1 MAFVHGVEATL
12 SVAGKAIEGYMTG
25 IDASFTRA
33 MAELNLLGADSTV
46 RLPGLRS
53 FTFNGNGA
61 WDATVDAALY
71 GLFNSSA
78 AGAVVFSPDGGTTTY
93 TLNCWIPQYDIST
106 PADNYASWSVQLAS
120 TGDCV
125 RA

>member
-1 MAFVHGVEATL
+1 MAFVHGIEATL
-12 SVAGKAIEGYMTG
+12 SVGATAIEGYMTG

-33 MAELNLLGADSTV
+33 MAELNLLGKNSTI

-53 FTFNGNGA
+53 FTFTGNGA

-71 GLFNSSA
+71 SLFDGAA
-78 AGAVVFSPDGGTTTY
+78 AGEVIFSPDGGTTTY
-93 TLNCWIPQYDIST
+93 TLDCLIPEYTINT
-106 PADNYASWSVQLAS
+106 PSDSFAGWSVQMAS

>member
-12 SVAGKAIEGYMTG
+12 SVASTAIEGYMTG

-33 MAELNLLGADSTV
+33 MAELNLLVADSTV

-53 FTFNGNGA
+53 FTFTGKGA
-61 WDATVDAALY
+61 WDATVDAVLY
-71 GLFNSSA
+71 TLFDGSA
-78 AGAVVFSPDGGTTTY
+78 AGEVAFSPDGGTTTY
-93 TLNCWIPQYDIST
+93 TVSCLIPEYTINT
-106 PADNYASWSVQLAS
+106 PSDSFAGWSVQLAS